1 MFQKMKLLLFML
13 MTNMDRYM
21 HAPIKCRKRDREMHV
36 TGQNC
41 YISHSSGPEL
51 LYDKWRQQ
59 KQAANKVKNFVS
71 EPKNLVLENI
81 FMLN

>member
-1 MFQKMKLLLFML
+1 
-13 MTNMDRYM
+13 
-21 HAPIKCRKRDREMHV
+21 MHV

-81 FMLN
+81 FMLNWKP